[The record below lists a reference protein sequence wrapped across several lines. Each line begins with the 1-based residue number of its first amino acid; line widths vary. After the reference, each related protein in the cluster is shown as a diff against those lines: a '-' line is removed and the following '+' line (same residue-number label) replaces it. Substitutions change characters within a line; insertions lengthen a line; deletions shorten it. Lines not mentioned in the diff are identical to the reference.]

1 METEEG
7 DYVSVEDNEICTVES
22 GGTFYWN
29 TDLGHPE
36 FVEGTVSFVTNEDN
50 SSVGEVEYEIGD
62 SSEEQENEEEEEE
75 DMEPLSFEL
84 QQGFRILRE
93 LMADANKSVTWHFLE
108 SVDASFPETHDYYDR
123 IKSPMWLKKMDEK
136 FRQHRYETITEFV
149 ADFRLMLENCFRYN
163 GPDHY
168 VSKRGQRLE
177 TMLEQKLA
185 LLSRDL
191 REKTSISATSGG
203 ASEESF
209 SASGLRRRIKTIVP
223 HDSSALLNH
232 LREEEVKQQREQRRQ
247 QIADRKAAQ
256 EAYLHNL
263 QEWEDQLMQEP
274 LRSQMKAMWE
284 IPAIG
289 HFLFLCQEPLNLEEV
304 AHYELECSFLMP
316 RQSSTMQRVMSS
328 LLSTPFQ
335 RTKLDKR
342 TMMPYCV
349 WEEKLRK
356 RIATWYKVLDD
367 NQGNAYKAS
376 YKLGLD
382 VHFFTVVG
390 KKDPLVKKSFHEL
403 SFYRKVWI
411 VKSLCDNCM
420 ETQESLR
427 DAIEAQAVEEQRS
440 YLLGEDAKGN
450 TYIHFPQFCGADL
463 RVYRQ
468 DPFPEPE
475 LESDV
480 DEEED
485 EVKSEEEEM
494 ETPPVKKRR
503 VNGSKSAAGGS
514 ARKASVGG
522 RSSRRSAR
530 LPDTDDTEA
539 DNTPSE
545 ISTEPGSRSLT
556 ATPEIVDMEDECLY
570 ARRTRS
576 GRSSRKSLYRN
587 GITRELERALRKIGR
602 CKVDDRGSDEREES
616 MASDSERDYVSA
628 TDSNHN
634 NNNCASQPDEQD
646 SLDCVPSGGRSK
658 GSSVERGSGVSRTD
672 SPSPTCD
679 SKQNGDNIN
688 IIKYEHKMCDV
699 NSVDVKEEKCET
711 DLTDS
716 NGGMQCNGRTC
727 DTSED
732 SKSAIANGDIPSDSF
747 ARDGSAVTEHQEGKG
762 SSQGKGEMS
771 EVKMKS
777 HENENV
783 VLDDPNSDLSAQN
796 VHGAD
801 NSTDCESDIKC
812 NIDAVKCESEV
823 GENGQDCSSE
833 IGKDDDS
840 KPFMKDTDAKMQ
852 SSSVVKTE
860 PGQDENECGVSV
872 KEEAMSREENVQ
884 TDEAKIEEEEEEEIL
899 PELGSFELMA
909 DSVEDLRVL
918 AEKFAEQPEPP
929 TVSTR
934 GKKQKSKPTSRK
946 RCEVELHAR
955 LLYLLK
961 ELEPWET
968 KLLQARRK
976 ARVKI
981 RKELDEF
988 KEEEF
993 KKQDVESWNTEE
1005 SSISSSEDTDAEDA
1019 GKDDQVEVKVKR
1031 SIIAPT
1037 PILTDSRDSLGGN
1050 VEEEYELDVSS
1061 RGRLRKRRVIP
1072 NNIEDQGIKKKKV
1085 IKSGEEPTS
1094 PAHMPNILQKQMK
1107 PMTSSTV
1114 ISVAGASP
1122 SIQGLSASKI
1132 LRMSILNQ
1140 TQGKTSLIS
1149 PGASAGNIRL
1159 TSLTSGVSV
1168 TQSSHPV
1175 IQSLLTTRQQQAATA
1190 PLQQVRPKPSAIQTI
1205 RPQYAAAKPGV
1216 LQASPKPSPGK
1227 QTLEVAGGNAPAS
1240 TQKILNSLPASVIQ
1254 QLLRHKAIKIQT
1266 TGPGG
1271 TTLFLT
1277 SAVPTSTSQPSASQ
1291 PQQIGVQPQQPVTSC
1306 QPTQSVYTSLPG
1318 SQADVKLAI
1327 PSVSSAQ
1334 HVNQFTVINQS
1345 MTSLPNVVPFSASPN
1360 IVPSL
1365 NPNIIS
1371 GAGAG
1376 ASTKPQ
1382 LLVGTAPVASSP
1394 KPVMLT
1400 QQTSPSQISPNPSL
1414 TPDPMEQSSAKAYL
1428 TTNIVSPSKQK
1439 YASNVTVKALLENR
1453 ASLKGP
1459 DLQSIINR
1467 SETVDGMA
1475 SLLSSIRTTEA
1486 PALTAKTNI
1495 NLCKVVL
1502 PATGGQLKPRVVKLP
1517 TQEALDSALQSVVTS
1532 VRTSLPTAHIK
1543 VPSPVTLPS
1552 IQPRRNV
1559 TKTIQSMKVPI
1570 PAAHRVESTYSPVNV
1585 TCPSSVNPSA
1595 SESITSLSQV
1605 TKSPIKTEYVVQNP
1619 TATSSSQK
1627 NMLLKVVPQNF
1638 ITSQGLVQGY
1648 LTPQGL
1654 VIPQNKQTVLSGGV
1668 QIASSVNLGGA
1679 ASTTKT
1685 NQVHVALS
1693 NSGKDTVSQT
1703 AQLAA
1708 VKAVQDPGK
1717 HIQLSFSPGKQTISP
1732 ASVQGLSAVNIAQG
1746 LNIMGKQVTGDG
1758 NPQQMTVQNQ
1768 PATLAS
1774 ASNVIKAVKNT
1785 PLLSKVATPAAE
1797 LVKQIAA
1804 GQSTMIQGTRMM
1816 VPAAS
1821 TIQGK
1826 STVMTNVG
1834 GKVPVSGQQTPAVI
1848 PALMVGQPAVAS
1860 TPITPRLLVP
1870 AQQVGGTPVQY
1881 GKSMSIS
1888 SSDVTN
1894 KQSNS
1899 VQLTGKGQTP
1909 FVLSLG
1915 SGLQNVILS
1924 PQKEASSQSA
1934 SHIQNATLQMS
1945 APQSYSKPTAV
1956 PQSVATLQLPVQS
1969 MQLNQQLL
1977 KLTPQ
1982 QLSSALH
1989 ISPQQTLSGVQVI
2002 QPQQQQ
2008 QQQKQQISV
2017 SGSGQTVASKQII
2030 LSPQQLGNVAMTP
2043 GVKMVAQPSVGAGI
2057 TALINKAP
2065 QFIQQK
2071 MATIQV
2077 AASPG
2082 QQDGKAP
2089 VLLQQHTAPAA
2100 GHSGKVLQVG
2110 QHQMLISKSLP
2121 QQPISSAS
2129 VQTSKLQPSFKMP
2142 LSNIQQNPGVQ
2153 FVYSPT
2159 ANTATLAPEPISAS
2173 SSPSIPN
2180 LSTNRVSIQA
2190 AQASTKAA
2198 LQAHLSQ
2205 TKASTNIPG
2214 TKPGTST
2221 LSSMLGHEK
2230 VKVVAKTSPTNLIV
2244 SNANIVSQVVQAA
2257 EAKFPAST
2265 VVNNIIQA
2273 AKASAEGSKVSPTKI
2288 VSPLLEEGEGDGTGS
2303 KQQKLL
2309 LYNIGGQLMTAQ
2321 GVPVTVEQGVL
2332 KVLPQA
2338 TIQIGNQMLTIRSPS
2353 SAMVESPSPPKG
2365 APHDGTPKTSLK
2377 PTQLASAQQGTNTNV
2392 LVQANIASA
2401 GLGPSSVISPSI
2413 QSDGKSLTSNHSRT
2427 TTLSPVCTL
2436 ATADQL
2442 TAQSQQAFPGTLDSG
2457 DLLYGVDNQQEGY
2470 SIANNVQTGL
2480 QMTQTVVGQT
2490 DSNST
2495 VTIRYP
2501 VSGEPQTGQLMS
2513 TVVDE
2518 PQAHLVTSSSVSK
2531 TKPVL
2536 QKTGSREEAALN
2548 LLSLAN
2554 MSDR

>member
-7 DYVSVEDNEICTVES
+7 EYVSVEDNEICTVES

-29 TDLGHPE
+29 TDLGHSE
-36 FVEGTVSFVTNEDN
+36 LVEGTVSFVTNEEN
-50 SSVGEVEYEIGD
+50 SSVGEIENEVDE
-62 SSEEQENEEEEEE
+62 SSEEQENEEEEEEEEE

-93 LMADANKSVTWHFLE
+93 LMADANKSVNWHFLD
-108 SVDASFPETHDYYDR
+108 SVDDSFPETHDYYDR

-136 FRQHRYETITEFV
+136 FRQHQYETITEFV

-191 REKTSISATSGG
+191 REKTSIAATSGG

-316 RQSSTMQRVMSS
+316 RQSSTMQRIMSS

-356 RIATWYKVLDD
+356 RVASWYKVLDD
-367 NQGNAYKAS
+367 NHGNAYKAA

-382 VHFFTVVG
+382 VHFFNVAG
-390 KKDPLVKKSFHEL
+390 KKDPLVKKSFHKL

-427 DAIEAQAVEEQRS
+427 DAIEAQPVEEQRS
-440 YLLGEDAKGN
+440 YTLGEDAKGN

-475 LESDV
+475 MESD
-480 DEEED
+480 EED
-485 EVKSEEEEM
+485 GEESKCASQQSEEEET

-503 VNGSKSAAGGS
+503 VDGNRSAGRGS
-514 ARKASVGG
+514 ARKTGVG
-522 RSSRRSAR
+522 RPSRRSAR
-530 LPDTDDTEA
+530 LPDTDDTEP

-556 ATPEIVDMEDECLY
+556 ATPEIEEMEDEYLY
-570 ARRTRS
+570 SRRTRS

-602 CKVDDRGSDEREES
+602 SKVEDRGSEEREES
-616 MASDSERDYVSA
+616 VASDSERDDVGG

-634 NNNCASQPDEQD
+634 NNNCVSQPDEQD
-646 SLDCVPSGGRSK
+646 SLDCAPSGDRSK
-658 GSSVERGSGVSRTD
+658 GSSVERGSSGASRTD
-672 SPSPTCD
+672 SPSFICE
-679 SKQNGDNIN
+679 SKQNGDNKN
-688 IIKYEHKMCDV
+688 IMKYENEVCDV
-699 NSVDVKEEKCET
+699 NSVDVKTEKCET
-711 DLTDS
+711 DVTDS
-716 NGGMQCNGRTC
+716 DGGMQCNGRTC
-727 DTSED
+727 DMSDD
-732 SKSAIANGDIPSDSF
+732 SKSAIVNGDIPSDGGSK
-747 ARDGSAVTEHQEGKG
+747 DGTAVAEHLEGHG
-762 SSQGKGEMS
+762 GSQGKGVKG
-771 EVKMKS
+771 EVKTKIHEDEKVLLDIQKS
-777 HENENV
+777 
-783 VLDDPNSDLSAQN
+783 DSSAQN

-801 NSTDCESDIKC
+801 DCTDSKSDIKC
-812 NIDAVKCESEV
+812 NIDAVKSENDV
-823 GENGQDCSSE
+823 GENSKDCSSE
-833 IGKDDDS
+833 TFKDGDKLVKDS
-840 KPFMKDTDAKMQ
+840 EAKME
-852 SSSVVKTE
+852 SSSVVNTE
-860 PGQDENECGVSV
+860 SAQEDKKDEGSV
-872 KEEAMSREENVQ
+872 KEEAKPSEKTVDADKANV
-884 TDEAKIEEEEEEEIL
+884 DEEEEEEEEIL
-899 PELGSFELMA
+899 PDVGSFELMA

-929 TVSTR
+929 IVGTR
-934 GKKQKSKPTSRK
+934 GKKQKSKPPPRK
-946 RCEVELHAR
+946 RCEVDLHAR
-955 LLYLLK
+955 LMYLLK

-988 KEEEF
+988 KEEEV

-1005 SSISSSEDTDAEDA
+1005 SSVSSSEDTDAEDA
-1019 GKDDQVEVKVKR
+1019 GKEDQVEVKVKK
-1031 SIIAPT
+1031 SISAPT
-1037 PILTDSRDSLGGN
+1037 PVSTDSRDSMAGN
-1050 VEEEYELDVSS
+1050 ADEEYELDVSS

-1085 IKSGEEPTS
+1085 VKPGEEPNS

-1107 PMTSSTV
+1107 PMTSSAV
-1114 ISVAGASP
+1114 LSQAGAS
-1122 SIQGLSASKI
+1122 SSVQGLSASKI

-1140 TQGKTSLIS
+1140 TQGKTSLLT
-1149 PGASAGNIRL
+1149 PGPSAGNIRL

-1175 IQSLLTTRQQQAATA
+1175 IQSLLTTRQQQAATS
-1190 PLQQVRPKPSAIQTI
+1190 PLQVRPKTSVTQAI

-1216 LQASPKPSPGK
+1216 PQVSPNPSPVK
-1227 QTLEVAGGNAPAS
+1227 QTLEVAGGNTPAS

-1277 SAVPTSTSQPSASQ
+1277 SAVPTSSSQRSATSQ
-1291 PQQIGVQPQQPVTSC
+1291 PQQMAVQPQQAIASC
-1306 QPTQSVYTSLPG
+1306 QPPPTQAVFTSLTG
-1318 SQADVKLAI
+1318 LQADVSN
-1327 PSVSSAQ
+1327 PSESSGQ
-1334 HVNQFTVINQS
+1334 QVNQFTVISQS
-1345 MTSLPNVVPFSASPN
+1345 VAASPNVVPL
-1360 IVPSL
+1360 L

-1371 GAGAG
+1371 GAGVA
-1376 ASTKPQ
+1376 TKPQ
-1382 LLVGTAPVASSP
+1382 LLVGTASVASSP
-1394 KPVMLT
+1394 KPVIMA
-1400 QQTSPSQISPNPSL
+1400 QQTSPSQISPNPAL
-1414 TPDPMEQSSAKAYL
+1414 TPDPVDQSNTKAYI
-1428 TTNIVSPSKQK
+1428 TTNIASPSKQK

-1459 DLQSIINR
+1459 DLQSIINK
-1467 SETVDGMA
+1467 SEAGEGLV
-1475 SLLSSIRTTEA
+1475 SSIRSTETPAHTT
-1486 PALTAKTNI
+1486 KTNI

-1502 PATGGQLKPRVVKLP
+1502 PASGGQLKPRVVKLP

-1570 PAAHRVESTYSPVNV
+1570 PAAHRVESTYSPITI
-1585 TCPSSVNPSA
+1585 TCPSSVNQSA

-1605 TKSPIKTEYVVQNP
+1605 TKSPLKTEYVIQNP
-1619 TATSSSQK
+1619 TATNSSQK

-1668 QIASSVNLGGA
+1668 QIASSVNVGGA
-1679 ASTTKT
+1679 VSTPKT
-1685 NQVHVALS
+1685 NQINVAIS
-1693 NSGKDTVSQT
+1693 SPGKDTVTQT

-1717 HIQLSFSPGKQTISP
+1717 HLQLSFSPGKQTVSP
-1732 ASVQGLSAVNIAQG
+1732 ASVPGLSAVS
-1746 LNIMGKQVTGDG
+1746 LNMMGKQVAGDG
-1758 NPQQMTVQNQ
+1758 NPLQITVQNQ
-1768 PATLAS
+1768 PTLVS
-1774 ASNVIKAVKNT
+1774 ASNVIKTVKNT

-1804 GQSTMIQGTRMM
+1804 GQSTMIQGTRMV
-1816 VPAAS
+1816 VPAAA
-1821 TIQGK
+1821 TTQGK
-1826 STVMTNVG
+1826 NTVMTNVG

-1848 PALMVGQPAVAS
+1848 PALMVGQPAVAN
-1860 TPITPRLLVP
+1860 TPITPRLIVP
-1870 AQQVGGTPVQY
+1870 AQQIGGTPVQY
-1881 GKSMSIS
+1881 GKSVNIS
-1888 SSDVTN
+1888 SSEVTN

-1899 VQLTGKGQTP
+1899 VQLTGKGQSP

-1915 SGLQNVILS
+1915 GGLQNVILS
-1924 PQKEASSQSA
+1924 PQKETSSQPA
-1934 SHIQNATLQMS
+1934 SHIQNATLQMA
-1945 APQSYSKPTAV
+1945 APQTYSKQTAV

-1969 MQLNQQLL
+1969 VQVNQQLL

-1982 QLSSALH
+1982 QLSSALQ
-1989 ISPQQTLSGVQVI
+1989 ISPQQALSGVQVI
-2002 QPQQQQ
+2002 QQQQQ
-2008 QQQKQQISV
+2008 QQQQISV
-2017 SGSGQTVASKQII
+2017 SGSGQTIPSKQII

-2057 TALINKAP
+2057 TALINKTP
-2065 QFIQQK
+2065 QFMQQK

-2077 AASPG
+2077 AATPG

-2089 VLLQQHTAPAA
+2089 VLLRPHPAPAA
-2100 GHSGKVLQVG
+2100 GHTGKVLQVG
-2110 QHQMLISKSLP
+2110 QHQMHISKSLP
-2121 QQPISSAS
+2121 QQPISSPS

-2153 FVYSPT
+2153 FVYSAT
-2159 ANTATLAPEPISAS
+2159 GNTSTLAAEPISTP
-2173 SSPSIPN
+2173 SSPLVPN
-2180 LSTNRVSIQA
+2180 PGTNRVSIQA

-2205 TKASTNIPG
+2205 TKAATNVSAAKTG
-2214 TKPGTST
+2214 TAT

-2230 VKVVAKTSPTNLIV
+2230 LKAVAKSSATSLV
-2244 SNANIVSQVVQAA
+2244 SSNASVVSHVLQAT

-2273 AKASAEGSKVSPTKI
+2273 AQVTTEGSKVSPAKI
-2288 VSPLLEEGEGDGTGS
+2288 VSPSQDEGEADGTGS

-2353 SAMVESPSPPKG
+2353 SAMVESPPG
-2365 APHDGTPKTSLK
+2365 APPHNDSGPKTSLK
-2377 PTQLASAQQGTNTNV
+2377 PTQPASVQPGTNTNV

-2401 GLGPSSVISPSI
+2401 GIGPSNVISPSI
-2413 QSDGKSLTSNHSRT
+2413 HSDGKSLPSNHSRT
-2427 TTLSPVCTL
+2427 STLSPVCTL

-2442 TAQSQQAFPGTLDSG
+2442 TAQSQQAFPGSLDSG
-2457 DLLYGVDNQQEGY
+2457 DLLYGADNKQEGY
-2470 SIANNVQTGL
+2470 ATANNIQTRL

-2490 DSNST
+2490 VSNNT
-2495 VTIRYP
+2495 VTIRCP
-2501 VSGEPQTGQLMS
+2501 VSGEPQTRQLMS
-2513 TVVDE
+2513 SVVDE
-2518 PQAHLVTSSSVSK
+2518 PQAHLVTSSSGSK